1 MVHPL
6 SLAGG
11 LIFYSILAGT
21 LLGSL
26 VFSWLTYLLILV
38 FLGGVI
44 VLVVYMT
51 TLAANEKLINPRG
64 ARRGLVVF
72 LLRVLSLYPL
82 LTLIASAAELPR
94 TKNVVISLF
103 ESSNASV
110 YVFRVFY
117 LLLALV
123 CIVKVI
129 KLEKGPLVKRA

>member
-1 MVHPL
+1 MAHPL

-11 LIFYSILAGT
+11 LIFYSILAGA

-26 VFSWLTYLLILV
+26 VFSWLTYLLVLV

-51 TLAANEKLINPRG
+51 TLAANEKLINTRG
-64 ARRGLVVF
+64 ARGGLVGF
-72 LLRVLSLYPL
+72 LLRRLSLSPL
-82 LTLIASAAELPR
+82 LTLVASAAELPR
-94 TKNVVISLF
+94 TKIVVISLF
-103 ESSNASV
+103 EASNTTV

-123 CIVKVI
+123 CVVKVI